1 MLARVKSG
9 ALRGVDA
16 YLVEVEVDLS
26 PGESK
31 IFYVG
36 LPEVAV
42 RESKDRVRAALR
54 NSGYRFPRG
63 RITVILR

>member
-16 YLVEVEVDLS
+16 YLVEVEVDLAYGMS
-26 PGESK
+26 S
-31 IFYVG
+31 FTTVG

-42 RESKDRVRAALR
+42 KERRLAGRPEELR
-54 NSGYRFPRG
+54 HFGG
-63 RITVILR
+63 RITSIWPR